1 MANGTRF
8 AGTTDLIA
16 VDQQGKIHVLDFKT
30 TASPTRFDLKYQK
43 RGVVRDLDGEIIDD
57 HGWIDVAD
65 KSEIKEGDEWRITSS
80 FLEEKAT
87 KDYGQTVGNRSYAA
101 QYARQL
107 AAYRYLI
114 QQELGPVASLE
125 IIPFYVGYKTDRGK
139 VTDINEVYMYEP
151 VNLTDV
157 EEIK

>member
-1 MANGTRF
+1 MSDETFNSVIEQLQELKKRFNTLKWTVYTDELTWYGQMANGTRF

-57 HGWIDVAD
+57 YGWIDVAD

-101 QYARQL
+101 QYAR
-107 AAYRYLI
+107 
-114 QQELGPVASLE
+114 
-125 IIPFYVGYKTDRGK
+125 
-139 VTDINEVYMYEP
+139 
-151 VNLTDV
+151 
-157 EEIK
+157 